1 MCVYCFLT
9 SVTPALRPSMLFI
22 NDVTVLILVF
32 DVLLPIALNKSKSF
46 VASVIN
52 ISLLLSSCVDTG
64 MALRAKVKFNCE
76 SLTSHFPGMFLPLN
90 VSLKVPSSLNVI
102 EKAPGSTPNL
112 DSCSCNLSS
121 NLLDAMPAPAFANR
135 LSDSNIIAG
144 SEYSHVPT
152 KLSVEACFSFGGNTC
167 L

>member
-102 EKAPGSTPNL
+102 GIWTA
-112 DSCSCNLSS
+112 
-121 NLLDAMPAPAFANR
+121 APATC
-135 LSDSNIIAG
+135 
-144 SEYSHVPT
+144 PP
-152 KLSVEACFSFGGNTC
+152 TC
-167 L
+167 LTRCLRRLLPTDCQIQI